1 MDAKFRKDKDTL
13 VVTGTGVIAF
23 GAWTVLKGTMILYNS
38 RDTLLQQIEGITPEE
53 QDFYMT
59 LVWIIFGFF
68 MFIILGLNLYVGLAA
83 KAEGKGKKK
92 RRYRILAI
100 LMLFFQVFMASLGV
114 VDAFS
119 GELDEEILVSTL
131 MDILGI
137 FMLWDLV
144 TAAFRVKRRMKEEG
158 LVFEYTKKKKVG

>member
-23 GAWTVLKGTMILYNS
+23 GAWTVLKGAMILFNS
-38 RDTLLQQIEGITPEE
+38 RDTFLQQIEGITPEE

-68 MFIILGLNLYVGLAA
+68 MFIILALNLYVGLAA

-100 LMLFFQVFMASLGV
+100 LMLFFQVFMSSLGV

-144 TAAFRVKRRMKEEG
+144 TASFRVKRRMKEEG

>member
-1 MDAKFRKDKDTL
+1 
-13 VVTGTGVIAF
+13 
-23 GAWTVLKGTMILYNS
+23 
-38 RDTLLQQIEGITPEE
+38 
-53 QDFYMT
+53 
-59 LVWIIFGFF
+59 
-68 MFIILGLNLYVGLAA
+68 
-83 KAEGKGKKK
+83 
-92 RRYRILAI
+92 
-100 LMLFFQVFMASLGV
+100 MLFFQVFMASLGV

-144 TAAFRVKRRMKEEG
+144 TASFRVKRRMKEEG